1 MNIAIKIALIFLFA
15 SLHVNTNRLFIE
27 SHIVFYISCFVV
39 TLFTCLQRKNK
50 SGLNF
55 NWGYIAA
62 TLLFVFLLAKMVFQG
77 NPYGTHRIYIILICW
92 LLFFVFYSLSSN
104 GHIIKSIFWIILST
118 VIMEIS
124 LGFGQIF
131 GWIENNDAN
140 FQLGGA
146 FGNPGAYAGFLG
158 VVAPLILS
166 VTLDYH
172 QNKQNKKDENLY
184 YLLIACFIFTVYMLV
199 VSKSR
204 GAWLA
209 CVLGCMFVVN
219 YRYSLTQKLK
229 TMLNTAIKRII
240 VIATG
245 ALFVSVGAYA
255 LYHFKADSAF
265 GRILVWKVTT
275 TTHHDNLLFGNGI
288 GFFEANYGKWQSAY
302 FANNFGTEAE
312 RYVAD
317 YVTCAYNEFIE
328 ILIEQ
333 GWIAVLLLIAIFIF
347 ALKLK
352 NKTLSP
358 IVIGAKASLYAMLIL
373 MSVSY
378 PLKIT
383 QIYIYFVF
391 CLAIVLHASRPKWE
405 CVGFV
410 AQTGK
415 IVILVIAIF
424 IVSSGLYNLYGY
436 YHLRK
441 GQRYVF
447 ANQQEKGIEEY
458 GKVAS
463 ILKNDGI
470 FHFYYG
476 SVLTMMQRYEASIE
490 ELNASILTSSNP
502 NSYIL
507 LGNNCKE
514 TGKNEEAKQAYLT
527 AINMIPSKLY
537 PKYLMVK
544 LLISLSEY
552 EEAERWAREII
563 ATKEKT
569 PTTAAKEI
577 KNEMEQFIKS
587 RNSK

>member
-1 MNIAIKIALIFLFA
+1 MNIATKIALIFLFA
-15 SLHVNTNRLFIE
+15 SLHVNTNSLFIE
-27 SHIVFYISCFVV
+27 SHIVFYISCFAV

-50 SGLNF
+50 SELKF
-55 NWGYIAA
+55 DWGYIVVA
-62 TLLFVFLLAKMVFQG
+62 LMFIFLSIKIVFQD
-77 NPYGTHRIYIILICW
+77 NPYGTHRIYVILTCW
-92 LLFFVFYSLSSN
+92 LLFFVFYSLSYN
-104 GHIIKSIFWIILST
+104 ERIINSIFWVIVT
-118 VIMEIS
+118 VVAMEIV

-131 GWIENNDAN
+131 GWIENNDVN
-140 FQLGGA
+140 FRLGGA

-166 VTLDYH
+166 VTLDYR
-172 QNKQNKKDENLY
+172 QNKQDKKTENLY
-184 YLLIACFIFTVYMLV
+184 YLLMACFIFTIYMLV

-209 CVLGCMFVVN
+209 CALGCMFVLN
-219 YRYSLTQKLK
+219 HSYSLLRKLNVVIDTVIKK
-229 TMLNTAIKRII
+229 TAVI
-240 VIATG
+240 VSLI
-245 ALFVSVGAYA
+245 LFICVGAYT

-265 GRILVWKVTT
+265 GRILVWKVTAV
-275 TTHHDNLLFGNGI
+275 THHDNLLFGNGA

-302 FANNFGTEAE
+302 FANNVGSEAE
-312 RYVAD
+312 HYVAD

-328 ILIEQ
+328 TWIEQ
-333 GWIAVLLLIAIFIF
+333 GWIAVLAFIAIFIF
-347 ALKLK
+347 ALRLK

-358 IVIGAKASLYAMLIL
+358 IEIGAKASLYAMLIL
-373 MSVSY
+373 MCVSY
-378 PLKIT
+378 PLKII
-383 QIYIYFVF
+383 QIYLYFVF
-391 CLAIVLHASRPKWE
+391 CLAIVLHASLPKWK
-405 CVGFV
+405 CTGFV

-415 IVILVIAIF
+415 IVIFVIAIF

-441 GQRYVF
+441 GQQYVF
-447 ANQQEKGIEEY
+447 SNQLEKGIEEY

-476 SVLTMMQRYEASIE
+476 SALTMMQRYEASIE

-507 LGNNCKE
+507 LGNNYKE
-514 TGKNEEAKQAYLT
+514 VGKNEEAKQAYLT

-537 PKYLMVK
+537 PKYLMAK

-552 EEAERWAREII
+552 EEAEGWAREIV

-587 RNSK
+587 RNLK